1 MLIKLMLTAVAV
13 AARIHQI
20 LIKILSTMLKVC
32 FTETKERNI
41 LKIVAIGLE
50 IIVYNDDKDG
60 QNEE

>member
-1 MLIKLMLTAVAV
+1 MFIKLILSAVAV

-41 LKIVAIGLE
+41 MKIDAIGLE
-50 IIVYNDDKDG
+50 MIVYNDDKDS
-60 QNEE
+60 QNED